1 MKEKLLG
8 KTLEELKAMC
18 AREGLASFAAGQLA
32 NWLYV
37 KKVESID
44 EMTNISKVQRCVL
57 SSKYE
62 VGREAPVGAA
72 VSKDGTKKYLFKCAD
87 GVLWNCDGGAVGGA
101 GAGADVARGHIR
113 DVAGESYI
121 ESVMIPEEDRATL
134 CVSSQAGCRMGC
146 KFCMTGRQGFH
157 GNLSAAE
164 ILNQFFSVAEA
175 DQLTNAVFMGMGEPL
190 DNCDNV
196 FKAIEILT
204 APWGCGWSPKRITV
218 STIGV
223 NVKRLLDETKVH
235 VAVSMHNP
243 FSPHRFEMMPAE
255 HAHPLKETLQ
265 LLKQYDFTGQ
275 RRVSFEYIMFRGL
288 NDSKKHADAIVQ
300 ALRGLECRVNLIRF
314 HDIGDTQLV
323 SSPMPVIEQFKERL
337 LSGGIMTTIRASR
350 GEDISAA
357 CGMLAGQKKC

>member
-8 KTLEELKAMC
+8 KNLEELQALC
-18 AREGLASFAAGQLA
+18 ACEGLASFAAGQLA

-37 KKVESID
+37 KKVRSID
-44 EMTNISKVQRCVL
+44 EMTNISKAQRCVL

-87 GVLWNCDGGAVGGA
+87 GVLKNEGENGSKGGAE
-101 GAGADVARGHIR
+101 R
-113 DVAGESYI
+113 YI

-190 DNCDNV
+190 DNCENV

-204 APWGCGWSPKRITV
+204 ATWGCGWSPKRITV

-223 NVKRLLDETKVH
+223 NVKRLLEETKVH

-243 FSPHRFEMMPAE
+243 FSPERFDMMPAE
-255 HAHPLKETLQ
+255 HAHPLKETLR

-275 RRVSFEYIMFRGL
+275 RRVSFEYIMFSGL

-314 HDIGDTQLV
+314 HDIGDTQFV
-323 SSPMPVIEQFKERL
+323 SSPMPVIEAFKERL

-357 CGMLAGQKKC
+357 CGMLAGEKKC